1 MARQLPRLGGGT
13 RQRDGTKRGRRAP
26 VTSAGDQSRIEVLD
40 VIRGLAVFG
49 ILLMNMRFYSTP
61 LQAIQWQVELW
72 PGFWDR
78 LTTLLLRVAV
88 EGKFLSLF
96 ALLFGYS
103 MVILWERTVERG
115 GRFWTLWLR
124 RMASL
129 LILGL
134 IHGLLIW
141 YGDILFHYALLGVFL
156 LLFHRRQPRT
166 LLVWAVL
173 FFVLIPFLLV
183 FPLVVPPD
191 VSEELV
197 QEFDAGPAPEELEQA
212 IAADTGVRKPRHRG
226 HPAPAGKGLDP
237 LDLQRLGL
245 LPDPLRALSRRR
257 ELRQAAGAAPRRG
270 APRALGT
277 PCRRHRD
284 LGLRLHP
291 GRLRPDPLAFHP
303 GSWQALVVESLQV
316 LVGAPLVALCY
327 FALLARVFQTPRGER
342 ILRPLAAVGRLS
354 LTNYIG
360 QSVICTLIFYGYGLG
375 LFGKAGPFA
384 VSWLAVAIFA
394 FQILWSRWW
403 LEQYRIGPLEW
414 LWRIPTYLCAAA
426 QAGGAGGGEVGVPRL
441 HPSRPCCHPSSSSR
455 NRLASSPPAAVKPC
469 RLPSSLQPPPG
480 GRG

>member
-1 MARQLPRLGGGT
+1 
-13 RQRDGTKRGRRAP
+13 

-212 IAADTGVRKPRHRG
+212 IAAETAVYQSRDIGAIQRQRERDWILSISNGLAYYPTLFGLFLVGASFAKLRVLHHAAEHHELLARLAAVTGILG
-226 HPAPAGKGLDP
+226 FGSILAGF
-237 LDLQRLGL
+237 
-245 LPDPLRALSRRR
+245 ALIHWHF
-257 ELRQAAGAAPRRG
+257 
-270 APRALGT
+270 T
-277 PCRRHRD
+277 
-284 LGLRLHP
+284 
-291 GRLRPDPLAFHP
+291 P

-375 LFGKAGPFA
+375 LFGKVGPFA
-384 VSWLAVAIFA
+384 ASWLAVAIFA

-414 LWRIPTYLCAAA
+414 LWRIPTYLSVPPLKRAEQAA
-426 QAGGAGGGEVGVPRL
+426 E
-441 HPSRPCCHPSSSSR
+441 
-455 NRLASSPPAAVKPC
+455 K
-469 RLPSSLQPPPG
+469 
-480 GRG
+480 